1 MTADDDED
9 DVGSSEDNCSACQ
22 APLSTGAQFCKRCGA
37 PQPGAP
43 TCPHCG
49 GVAGT
54 APDSEVVI
62 KCQACGAPRVVVDA
76 PDIELSGA
84 EQEHLA
90 AARKARTGRLGWW
103 IGAVAAAVAAGG
115 ALSATVLVS
124 LLLGMSFIAAGI
136 GLALTIPF
144 ALLAITGFHK
154 ARQRTQTVNRAVDS
168 AWMSAARDIA
178 QQSREP
184 VTAEQLSKMLPL
196 STERS
201 EQLLA
206 RLAVDDMLSSDITP
220 EGRLSFAPA
229 LRIEPPT
236 DDARVEEQ
244 AELEQLAV
252 AEAEADA
259 TARARND

>member
-1 MTADDDED
+1 
-9 DVGSSEDNCSACQ
+9 
-22 APLSTGAQFCKRCGA
+22 
-37 PQPGAP
+37 
-43 TCPHCG
+43 
-49 GVAGT
+49 
-54 APDSEVVI
+54 VVI
-62 KCQACGAPRVVVDA
+62 DA

-90 AARKARTGRLGWW
+90 EARKARTARLGWW

-115 ALSATVLVS
+115 ALSATVLLS

-144 ALLAITGFHK
+144 ALLAITGFRK
-154 ARQRTQTVNRAVDS
+154 ARQRTQQVNRAVDA

-184 VTAEQLSKMLPL
+184 VTTEQLSEMLPL

-206 RLAVDDMLSSDITP
+206 RLAVDDMLSSEITP

-229 LRIEPPT
+229 LRIEPAT
-236 DDARVEEQ
+236 DDARQEEQ
-244 AELEQLAV
+244 AELEQLAA

-259 TARARND
+259 SARAHND